1 MMMRNKVDESAP
13 LYPFLIS
20 FQIYKIKEGHLQDL
34 VTLQMSKET
43 WMNLQIHVVDKE
55 VEGSGNQT
63 KKETTNT
70 N

>member
-1 MMMRNKVDESAP
+1 MMMRNKVDELAP
-13 LYPFLIS
+13 LDPFLIS
-20 FQIYKIKEGHLQDL
+20 FQIYKIKEGHSQEL
-34 VTLQMSKET
+34 VRLQMRRAT

-63 KKETTNT
+63 TKDMTNT